1 MNKNNQDVIMVKI
14 PNSSSFTHLI
24 RVSLTTLLRIHRISS
39 DDLETFTNS
48 VQKGVDELSQTGR
61 DIVAYYKI
69 DEGQIV
75 IDLQCGGKK
84 LQFSSSFS

>member
-1 MNKNNQDVIMVKI
+1 MNKNDQDVVMVKI
-14 PNSSSFTHLI
+14 PNSSSFVHLI
-24 RVSLTTLLRIHRISS
+24 RVGLTTLLRIHRISS

-48 VQKGVDELSQTGR
+48 LQKGVDELSRSGR
-61 DIVAYYKI
+61 DIVAHYKI

-75 IDLQCGGKK
+75 IDLQCGRKK

>member
-1 MNKNNQDVIMVKI
+1 MDKNNQDVIMVKI
-14 PNSSSFTHLI
+14 PNSLSFTHLI
-24 RVSLTTLLRIHRISS
+24 RVGLTTLLRIHRISS
-39 DDLETFTNS
+39 DDLEAFTNS
-48 VQKGVDELSQTGR
+48 VQKGVDELSKTGR

-75 IDLQCGGKK
+75 IDIHCGRKK

>member
-14 PNSSSFTHLI
+14 PNSSSFVHLI
-24 RVSLTTLLRIHRISS
+24 RVGLTTLLRIHRISS
-39 DDLETFTNS
+39 DDLEAFTNS
-48 VQKGVDELSQTGR
+48 VQKGVDELSQSGKG
-61 DIVAYYKI
+61 IVAYYKI

-75 IDLQCGGKK
+75 IDLQCGRKK